1 MLKSRPIE
9 PNEIGG
15 LDKSTRCY
23 FRRTNNGMVFLDEK
37 IGYVSRIKGEI
48 CFFSS
53 KPIPINLV
61 QEIIQDSKKFFI
73 DC

>member
-15 LDKSTRCY
+15 LGQNTRCY
-23 FRRTNNGMVFLDEK
+23 FRRTDNGMVFLDEK
-37 IGYVSRIKGEI
+37 IGYVSQIKGEI

-53 KPIPINLV
+53 KPISIHV
-61 QEIIQDSKKFFI
+61 IQEIIQDSRKFF
-73 DC
+73 C